1 MQITLSGSVYYANG
15 NPMSGVTV
23 RIFDRDAAGKEDD
36 DLTVNQGISDH
47 QGGFTITYEP
57 QRYLDYYTYHLAG
70 SSSETDASD
79 GTQHDVVLPDL
90 GDIYLPY
97 LRFNYTY
104 NQVEREY
111 SASLGLFQTRFYLPV
126 NPPVTFLPSLN
137 GFKFPNSFS
146 GYFLPYSTPAFLN
159 RKVLSTYGLCGGMCA
174 AAYDFLLA
182 DRPIPP
188 TTNVPSQGSRLQRYL
203 FQRQMDSL
211 GGLGQAAVKV
221 AQWTSLPDDTLVG
234 TFRRTADEFA
244 ELRQKLD
251 EGNLVVLALIYE
263 HATSLKEL
271 RKVIFNNHQVLAYG
285 CQVSDDGKVT
295 INVYDPNLPGW
306 DDVDISAEPVELGQD
321 NSPGRPVPI
330 MGLDSTQRVGGTQY
344 RRVRGFFAMPYSPV
358 TPPENL

>member
-15 NPMSGVTV
+15 YPMTGVTV

-36 DLTVNQGISDH
+36 DLTVNQGTSDH
-47 QGGFTITYEP
+47 QGRFTITYEP
-57 QRYLDYYTYHLAG
+57 QRYLDYYTYHLSG
-70 SSSETDASD
+70 SSGEPDASD
-79 GTQHDVVLPDL
+79 GTQHDAVLPDL

-104 NQVEREY
+104 NLVEREHT
-111 SASLGLFQTRFYLPV
+111 ASLGLFQTRFYLPV

-159 RKVLSTYGLCGGMCA
+159 RKVPSTYGLCGGMCA

-182 DRPIPP
+182 GRTIPQM
-188 TTNVPSQGSRLQRYL
+188 TNVPSQGSRLQRYL
-203 FQRQMDSL
+203 FKRQMDSL
-211 GGLGQAAVKV
+211 GGLGQAALKV

-234 TFRRTADEFA
+234 TFRRTADEFI

-263 HATSLKEL
+263 RATSLKEL
-271 RKVIFNNHQVLAYG
+271 RKVIFSNHQVLAYG
-285 CQVSDDGKVT
+285 CQMSDEGTVT
-295 INVYDPNLPGW
+295 IDAYDPNLPGQ
-306 DDVDISAEPVELGQD
+306 DEVDIHSVQVELGVED
-321 NSPGRPVPI
+321 SPDGPVPV
-330 MGLDSTQRVGGTQY
+330 MGLSSTQLIGGTHY
-344 RRVRGFFAMPYSPV
+344 RQVRGFFAMPYSPV